1 MLLQMSMGVCLL
13 YIGLMHVTGWRV
25 FDVVCMTALTLFM
38 ILTFPVLANVMKRP
52 WLLPELFGGLA
63 AFAFILRLVAVSRW
77 ERIDWL
83 VCRPP
88 KLTARGLP
96 AET

>member
-1 MLLQMSMGVCLL
+1 
-13 YIGLMHVTGWRV
+13 MHVNGWRV
-25 FDVVCMTALTLFM
+25 FDVICSVAWGLFFVVTLP
-38 ILTFPVLANVMKRP
+38 LVMARVMEER
-52 WLLPELFGGLA
+52 LGVLPELFGGMA
-63 AFAFILRLVAVSRW
+63 AFAFVLRLVAVNRW

-96 AET
+96 AAN